1 MKVTIIPRSKGSLG
15 FAQYLPEELMLYQK
29 EALLDM
35 IKVAL
40 GGRIA
45 EEIYFGRVT
54 TGASDDL
61 KKVTQIATSIVTTYG
76 MNDAIGLLNYS
87 QEEGYAKPYSEATGA
102 LIDGEVKKL
111 VDQCYNETKELLLS
125 KKDIMEELAKK
136 LLEHEVISLPDII
149 DVLGPRP
156 YPMKESIKEYLE
168 EMERRK
174 SQDNEGVST
183 EESEESAD
191 EEDGDKTEEKKEDE
205 DEDVIE
211 PVKDE
216 EEKKDKKKDE

>member
-1 MKVTIIPRSKGSLG
+1 
-15 FAQYLPEELMLYQK
+15 
-29 EALLDM
+29 M

-45 EEIYFGRVT
+45 EEIFFGRVT

-87 QEEGYAKPYSEATGA
+87 QEEGYSKPYSEATGA

-111 VDQCYNETKELLLS
+111 VDEMYAETKELLLS
-125 KKDIMEELAKK
+125 KKDVMEDLAKK

-156 YPMKESIKEYLE
+156 FPMKETIKEYLE
-168 EMERRK
+168 EMEKR
-174 SQDNEGVST
+174 NAEENMTT
-183 EESEESAD
+183 EESEETE
-191 EEDGDKTEEKKEDE
+191 EEDDETKKTEKKEGE
-205 DEDVIE
+205 EEEEVVIE
-211 PVKDE
+211 PVKEE
-216 EEKKDKKKDE
+216 EEKKDEKKEKKDE